1 MNMIVLLLVLVVLV
15 SVLLWVF
22 LNTYVHFWLDVLME

>member
-1 MNMIVLLLVLVVLV
+1 MIVSLSVLVVLV

-22 LNTYVHFWLDVLME
+22 LNTYGLFWLDVLME